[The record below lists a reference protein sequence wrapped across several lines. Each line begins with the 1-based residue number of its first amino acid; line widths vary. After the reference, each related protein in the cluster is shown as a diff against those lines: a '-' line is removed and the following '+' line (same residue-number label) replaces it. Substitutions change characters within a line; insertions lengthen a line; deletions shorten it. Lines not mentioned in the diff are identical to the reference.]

1 MVRYFFSLAT
11 AAIGA
16 VPLASARRTAKAHGA
31 TVLRAMAGSML
42 LEAPPAKAAA
52 VAKALP
58 GWRYSPER
66 KTTRVP
72 ERTPLQRARQS
83 AKAPSSEV

>member
-1 MVRYFFSLAT
+1 MARYVFFPAT
-11 AAIGA
+11 ASTGA
-16 VPLASARRTAKAHGA
+16 APLASAKKTASAYGA
-31 TVLRAMAGSML
+31 TVLRAIAGSML

-72 ERTPLQRARQS
+72 ERRPLQRAKLS
-83 AKAPSSEV
+83 AKAA

>member
-1 MVRYFFSLAT
+1 MARYVFSLAT
-11 AAIGA
+11 DAIGA
-16 VPLASARRTAKAHGA
+16 VPLASARRTATAHGA
-31 TVLRAMAGSML
+31 TVLRAIAGTML
-42 LEAPPAKAAA
+42 IEASPAKAAA

-72 ERTPLQRARQS
+72 ERTPLQRARQL
-83 AKAPSSEV
+83 AKAP

>member
-1 MVRYFFSLAT
+1 MARYVFSLVT

-16 VPLASARRTAKAHGA
+16 VPLASARRTVNAHGA
-31 TVLRAMAGSML
+31 TVLRAIAGTML
-42 LEAPPAKAAA
+42 VEAPPATAAA

-72 ERTPLQRARQS
+72 ERTPLQRARQLT
-83 AKAPSSEV
+83 KAP